1 MRITRSHIRRII
13 NEELERVQPVRR
25 IKKIGARELRS
36 MILKEAR
43 SLLKEH
49 TIPDDNADINDM
61 DAGAVWDIMVGE
73 TEGADEL
80 LGALGSVTGWAGGA
94 LKKIGAVDGG
104 GLKAAAEKIWGAD
117 GKSKFV
123 DNVGSIV
130 SALGASQ
137 GYAKPEMPAFE
148 GGDGPAVADALS
160 EPGAINID
168 IGADHGG
175 DTADFEEYLEYED
188 IADEEEAEAVKKS
201 EKESEEKNESYTA
214 QESRVMKQWEKMAG
228 LLELKSD
235 DRFPF
240 VGSNKVMP
248 GAPNLG
254 DKGSIDIGAIKGT
267 AKKFLTK
274 GKGNKGDEA
283 AVAMNQSL
291 SNNAMK
297 PTQTNV
303 KAAKTLLFALLNTGE
318 DMEGA
323 FASNDGEIIDGH
335 HRWSGQRLRTGGDME
350 HANVHIIDKPPG
362 MGTKEFLTML
372 TVLGT
377 ALGRPTKLK

>member
-1 MRITRSHIRRII
+1 MRITRNHIRRII
-13 NEELERVQPVRR
+13 NEELNRVQPVRR
-25 IKKIGARELRS
+25 VKKIGARELRS
-36 MILKEAR
+36 IILKEAR

-49 TIPDDNADINDM
+49 TIPDSNADINDM
-61 DAGAVWDIMVGE
+61 DAAAVWDIMVGE
-73 TEGADEL
+73 TEGADKL
-80 LGALGSVTGWAGGA
+80 IGALGSATGWAGGE
-94 LKKIGAVDGG
+94 LKKRGAGDAE
-104 GLKAAAEKIWGAD
+104 GLKALAEKIWGAD
-117 GKSKFV
+117 GKSEFV
-123 DNVGSIV
+123 ANVDSIV
-130 SALGASQ
+130 SALGSSE

-148 GGDGPAVADALS
+148 GGDETAVADALS

-175 DTADFEEYLEYED
+175 DTPDFEEYLEYEE
-188 IADEEEAEAVKKS
+188 IADED
-201 EKESEEKNESYTA
+201 EKEAIEKASEESKEKNESLTA
-214 QESRVMKQWEKMAG
+214 QESRVMEQWRKMAG
-228 LLELKSD
+228 LMELKSD
-235 DRFPF
+235 ERFPF
-240 VGSNKVMP
+240 VGPGTVMP

-254 DKGSIDIGAIKGT
+254 DEGSIDIGAIKGT

-283 AVAMNQSL
+283 GVAMNQSL
-291 SNNAMK
+291 ANTEMK

-318 DMEGA
+318 DMGGA

-335 HRWSGQRLRTGGDME
+335 HRWSGQRLRTGGSTN
-350 HANVHIIDKPPG
+350 HTGVHIIDKPSG

>member
-25 IKKIGARELRS
+25 VKKIGARELRS

-43 SLLKEH
+43 SVLVEH
-49 TIPDDNADINDM
+49 TIPDSNADINDM
-61 DAGAVWDIMVGE
+61 DAEAVWDIMVGE
-73 TEGADEL
+73 AEGADEL
-80 LGALGSVTGWAGGA
+80 LGALGSATGWAGGA
-94 LKKIGAVDGG
+94 LKKIGAGDGE
-104 GLKAAAEKIWGAD
+104 GLKAVAEKVWGAD

-123 DNVGSIV
+123 ANVASIV
-130 SALGASQ
+130 SALGSSE
-137 GYAKPEMPAFE
+137 GYAKPDMPAFE

-175 DTADFEEYLEYED
+175 DTPDFEEYLEYED

>member
-25 IKKIGARELRS
+25 VKKIGARELRS

-43 SLLKEH
+43 SVLVEH
-49 TIPDDNADINDM
+49 TIPDSNADINDM
-61 DAGAVWDIMVGE
+61 DAEAVWDIMVGE
-73 TEGADEL
+73 AEGADEL
-80 LGALGSVTGWAGGA
+80 LGALGSATGWAGGA
-94 LKKIGAVDGG
+94 LKKIGAGDGE
-104 GLKAAAEKIWGAD
+104 GLKAAAEKVWGAD

-123 DNVGSIV
+123 ANVASIV
-130 SALGASQ
+130 SALGSSE
-137 GYAKPEMPAFE
+137 GYAKPDMPAFE

-175 DTADFEEYLEYED
+175 DTPDFEEYLEYED

-283 AVAMNQSL
+283 GVAMNQSL
-291 SNNAMK
+291 SNTAMK

-323 FASNDGEIIDGH
+323 FASSDGEIIDGH
-335 HRWSGQRLRTGGDME
+335 HRWSGQRLRTGGDVD
-350 HANVHIIDKPPG
+350 HTGVHIIDKPSG

>member
-1 MRITRSHIRRII
+1 MKITRRQIRKII
-13 NEELERVQPVRR
+13 NEELSQSRVTKRP
-25 IKKIGARELRS
+25 KKIGARKLRQL
-36 MILKEAR
+36 ILREAR
-43 SLLKEH
+43 MLLKEH
-49 TIPDDNADINDM
+49 TIPDNNADINDM

-73 TEGADEL
+73 TEGAEEL
-80 LGALGSVTGWAGGA
+80 ISAIGSATAKTDGEGNTKTGWGPGA
-94 LKKIGAVDGG
+94 LKKAGG
-104 GLKAAAEKIWGAD
+104 GDAEGLKALAEKIWGAD

-130 SALGASQ
+130 SALGSAK
-137 GYAKPEMPAFE
+137 GYAKPDMPAFE

-175 DTADFEEYLEYED
+175 DTPDFEEYLEYED

-214 QESRVMKQWEKMAG
+214 QESRVMKQWGKMAG

-240 VGSNKVMP
+240 VGPNKVMP

-254 DKGSIDIGAIKGT
+254 DEGSIDIGAIKGT

-283 AVAMNQSL
+283 GVAMNQSL
-291 SNNAMK
+291 SNTAMK

-323 FASNDGEIIDGH
+323 FASSDGEIIDGH
-335 HRWSGQRLRTGGDME
+335 HRWSGQRLRTGGDVE
-350 HANVHIIDKPPG
+350 PKSS
-362 MGTKEFLTML
+362 
-372 TVLGT
+372 
-377 ALGRPTKLK
+377 

>member
-25 IKKIGARELRS
+25 VKKIGARELRS

-43 SLLKEH
+43 SVLVEH
-49 TIPDDNADINDM
+49 TIPDSNADINDM
-61 DAGAVWDIMVGE
+61 DAEAVWDIMVGE
-73 TEGADEL
+73 AEGADEL
-80 LGALGSVTGWAGGA
+80 LGALGSATGWAGGA
-94 LKKIGAVDGG
+94 LKKIGAGDGE
-104 GLKAAAEKIWGAD
+104 GLKAAAEKVWGAD

-123 DNVGSIV
+123 ANVASIV
-130 SALGASQ
+130 SALGSSE
-137 GYAKPEMPAFE
+137 GYAKPDMPAFE

-175 DTADFEEYLEYED
+175 DTPDFEEYLEYED

-214 QESRVMKQWEKMAG
+214 QESRVMKQWGKMAG

-240 VGSNKVMP
+240 VGPNKVMP

-254 DKGSIDIGAIKGT
+254 DEGSIDIGAIKGT

-283 AVAMNQSL
+283 GVAMNQSL
-291 SNNAMK
+291 SNTAMK

-323 FASNDGEIIDGH
+323 FASSDGEIIDGH
-335 HRWSGQRLRTGGDME
+335 HRWSGQRLRTGGDVD
-350 HANVHIIDKPPG
+350 HTGVHIIDKPSG

>member
-1 MRITRSHIRRII
+1 MRITRSHIRRIV

-25 IKKIGARELRS
+25 VKKIGARELRA

-43 SLLKEH
+43 SVLVEH
-49 TIPDDNADINDM
+49 TIPDSNADINDM
-61 DAGAVWDIMVGE
+61 DAEAVWDIMVGE
-73 TEGADEL
+73 AEGADEL
-80 LGALGSVTGWAGGA
+80 LGALGSATGWAGGA
-94 LKKIGAVDGG
+94 LKKIGAGDGE
-104 GLKAAAEKIWGAD
+104 GLKAAAEKVWGAD

-123 DNVGSIV
+123 ANVASIV
-130 SALGASQ
+130 SALGSSE

-175 DTADFEEYLEYED
+175 DTPDFEEYLEYED

-214 QESRVMKQWEKMAG
+214 QESRVMKQWGKMAG

-254 DKGSIDIGAIKGT
+254 DEGSIDIGAIKGT

-283 AVAMNQSL
+283 GVAMNQSL
-291 SNNAMK
+291 SNTAMK

-323 FASNDGEIIDGH
+323 FASSDGEIIDGH
-335 HRWSGQRLRTGGDME
+335 HRWSGQRLRTGGDVD
-350 HANVHIIDKPPG
+350 HTGVHIIDKPSG